1 MQNLQHDCKLKNYN
15 KCNLFNILSY
25 PWSSFVLLRKKFG
38 TKQISLLISIIEF
51 AGIRKE
57 KALTVYQ
64 ITKS

>member
-1 MQNLQHDCKLKNYN
+1 MTVNSKITTLGSD
-15 KCNLFNILSY
+15 KCSLFNILSY
-25 PWSSFVLLRKKFG
+25 QWSSYVLLRKKFV

-64 ITKS
+64 VAKN

>member
-1 MQNLQHDCKLKNYN
+1 MFY
-15 KCNLFNILSY
+15 
-25 PWSSFVLLRKKFG
+25 WEKKFV

-64 ITKS
+64 VAKNWQVNYFVVL